1 MTVSPVSIKPA
12 LVLLLLLFSFYAHA
26 YVGGIRGVVRGENN
40 EVLAFAT
47 LFVKE
52 TGTGVTT
59 NVNGE
64 FELSLPEGE
73 FTIIFQFLGYETLVR
88 KLQITSSMEVIDVTL
103 VVQPTLL
110 REVTVSAEEED
121 PAYSI
126 MRKAIA
132 KANYHRNY
140 LDSYSAR
147 VYIKGAMQLKDYPW
161 LAARELKKEGIEKGR
176 VYLSET
182 VSELTYIRPNTY
194 KEKVISIR
202 TDGKDKNVD
211 PTPFIYGSF
220 YDAEIAET
228 ISPLSPKAFSYYKFE
243 YQGTFKD
250 RTYDVSRI
258 KVTPRS
264 KGDNVI
270 EGTIFIIEDWWSI
283 HSLDVRSTKLGI
295 SFDVKMVYAPI
306 DDKAWLPVSY
316 RFKGEGKIFGFEF
329 EIKYLATLADYKI
342 KINPELYVDPRKME
356 VVDEKVQKQE
366 AKEIQ
371 KKHQLLTKSQ
381 TGKSRSKNKTHEL
394 QQRLEDGKEITRKE
408 LKQVMKEYE
417 KEEQK
422 QQKEPEVILNN
433 EVSID
438 SNAYKRDSSYW
449 ETVRPVPLTNAEVKG
464 YEKLDSMAEVYRKR
478 EAGDTLKNSRHQGFQ
493 LWDLVIGDHY
503 RVSKNSHFKIYF
515 PMGGFNTVEGWNLN
529 YKFGFGTVFQDSN
542 KTRLNITPTF
552 RYAFSRE
559 KLSGNLRFTL
569 RNKKQRLDIEGG
581 RFVQQLNHDRP
592 IHPII
597 NSLTTLLLE
606 RNLMKLYERDY
617 AQVKITRQ
625 VNNLFSVTTDWSFA
639 KRYPLE
645 NSSDWKLVDRDHI
658 AEYSSNQPQNEELE
672 STDFKTHE
680 ALVGMIRLEARPW
693 LKFRIRNGHKYPVQE
708 SSPTFSFEYN
718 KGFSELLGSDVKFDQ
733 IEFGVRHRF
742 DVGVRGQVDMA
753 LRAGVFLN
761 DDKMYFMDYKHFL
774 GNRTPVTTSD
784 PVGSFRLLP
793 YYLFSTSDKYF
804 AGNVHYKF
812 RKFLVTSIPKLRM
825 MGIRENV
832 FVNYLATP
840 ASGNYS
846 EMGYSIDGILR
857 IFRLEGAA
865 SFHDGKYLDFGV
877 RLGIS
882 TNIAISFED

>member
-1 MTVSPVSIKPA
+1 MKPCLA
-12 LVLLLLLFSFYAHA
+12 LVLSFFSLCSFSEP
-26 YVGGIRGVVRGENN
+26 VGIKGVVRGEDN

-47 LFVKE
+47 IFVKE
-52 TGTGVTT
+52 TGTGATT

-64 FELSLPEGE
+64 YELSLAEGDY
-73 FTIIFQFLGYETLVR
+73 TIIFQFLGYETMVR
-88 KLQITSSMEVIDVTL
+88 KISVTSRMEIIDVTL

-110 REVTVSAEEED
+110 REITIAADNED
-121 PAYSI
+121 PALTI

-140 LDSYSAR
+140 LDNYSAR

-182 VSELTYIRPNTY
+182 VSQLSYIRPNTY

-211 PTPFIYGSF
+211 PTPFIYASF
-220 YDAEIAET
+220 YDPEIAET

-250 RTYDVSRI
+250 RNYDVSRI

-264 KGDNVI
+264 KGDNVV

-283 HSLDVRSTKLGI
+283 HSLDVKSTKLGV
-295 SFDVKMVYAPI
+295 SFDIKMVYAPI

-316 RFKGEGKIFGFEF
+316 RLKGEGKIFGFEF

-342 KINPELYVDPRKME
+342 TLNPELYVDPRKME
-356 VVDEKVQKQE
+356 VVDEKVDKKE
-366 AKEIQ
+366 AKAIQ
-371 KKHQLLTKSQ
+371 KKSQ
-381 TGKSRSKNKTHEL
+381 ARAKTQKKQPDGKKKAQEL
-394 QQRLEDGKEITRKE
+394 QQRLEEGKEITRKE

-422 QQKEPEVILNN
+422 QQKEPEVVINN

-438 SNAYKRDSSYW
+438 SNAHKRDSSYW
-449 ETVRPVPLTNAEVKG
+449 DQVRPVPLTIAEVKG
-464 YEKLDSMAEVYRKR
+464 YEKLDSMSEVYRKR
-478 EAGDTLKNSRHQGFQ
+478 EAGDTLRNSKHEGFQ
-493 LWDLVIGDHY
+493 VWDLIIGDHY
-503 RVSKNSHFKIYF
+503 RVSKNSHFKIHL
-515 PMGGFNTVEGWNLN
+515 PIPGFNTVEGWNVN

-542 KTRLNITPTF
+542 KTRVNITPTF

-559 KLSGNLRFTL
+559 KLSGNLRFML
-569 RNKKQRLDIEGG
+569 RNKKQRLEVEGG

-592 IHPII
+592 IHPVI

-617 AQVKITRQ
+617 TQVKFARQ
-625 VNNLFSVTTDWSFA
+625 VSQFFSFTTEWSLE
-639 KRYPLE
+639 KRYQLK
-645 NSSDWKLVDRDHI
+645 NSTHWKLVDRNGV
-658 AEYSSNQPQNEELE
+658 EGYSSNQPVNLELDD
-672 STDFKTHE
+672 TGFKTHE
-680 ALVGMIRLEARPW
+680 AFIGAIGFQARPW
-693 LKFRIRNGHKYPVQE
+693 LKFRIKNGQKYPLHE
-708 SSPTFSFEYN
+708 SSPTFSLDYR
-718 KGFSELLGSDVKFDQ
+718 KGFSGTLGSDVDFDQ
-733 IEFGVRHRF
+733 VELGIRHRF
-742 DVGVRGQVDMA
+742 DVGVRGEVDVA
-753 LRAGVFLN
+753 FRAGAFLN

-793 YYLFSTSDKYF
+793 YYAFSTSDKYF

-840 ASGNYS
+840 ALKNYS
-846 EMGYSIDGILR
+846 EVGYSIDGILR

-865 SFHDGKYLDFGV
+865 SFIDGEFLDFGV